1 MQGNFLSFVVS
12 FYQRGKKKGNAK
24 FRIVTE
30 FAETS
35 KGLAKPKQLAY
46 KKYFLS
52 NCSIIALTSNSTHI
66 RAAQCIDKEILI
78 SKNGNVDFNIEIDKR
93 IF

>member
-24 FRIVTE
+24 FSIVTE

-52 NCSIIALTSNSTHI
+52 NCFD
-66 RAAQCIDKEILI
+66 Q
-78 SKNGNVDFNIEIDKR
+78 
-93 IF
+93 